1 LSRPCGGERG
11 DDAEREHGNQH
22 DIADDHCWSRTG
34 DRPERVWHQD
44 ALVRRLRLHQ
54 HSFRPGGRGMIP
66 KARRNESASPALRS
80 F

>member
-1 LSRPCGGERG
+1 
-11 DDAEREHGNQH
+11 
-22 DIADDHCWSRTG
+22 
-34 DRPERVWHQD
+34 VWHQD